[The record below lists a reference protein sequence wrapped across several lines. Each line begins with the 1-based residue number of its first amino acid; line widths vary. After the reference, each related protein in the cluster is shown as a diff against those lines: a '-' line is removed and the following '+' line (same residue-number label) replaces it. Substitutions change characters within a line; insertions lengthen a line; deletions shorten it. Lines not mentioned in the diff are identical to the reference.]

1 VANLVDA
8 EVLLVLTDR
17 DGLYRG
23 NPDSDPDAVLVP
35 SAEVDDARLDQM
47 VSGGGRFGRGGM
59 ITKLSAARLAARSG
73 ALTVIANGRAP
84 DVVRRVASGEEVG
97 TLLSTQRRPQSA
109 RKQWLAS
116 LLHEH
121 GSLVLDDGAAAM
133 LATGGKSLLPIGV
146 TSVTGDFVRGDLV
159 ACVDAGGRQVARGL
173 VNYSA
178 AEARKL
184 VGLAS
189 HLIPEV
195 LGYGGDA
202 EIIHCDNM
210 VSL

>member
-1 VANLVDA
+1 
-8 EVLLVLTDR
+8 
-17 DGLYRG
+17 
-23 NPDSDPDAVLVP
+23 
-35 SAEVDDARLDQM
+35 M
-47 VSGGGRFGRGGM
+47 
-59 ITKLSAARLAARSG
+59 
-73 ALTVIANGRAP
+73 
-84 DVVRRVASGEEVG
+84 
-97 TLLSTQRRPQSA
+97 
-109 RKQWLAS
+109 
-116 LLHEH
+116 
-121 GSLVLDDGAAAM
+121 DDGAAAM

-178 AEARKL
+178 SEARQL